1 PGAVRGLD
9 PVARLVE
16 ELAAAQVARVGILLV
31 AVDGIL
37 EDGEHEEA
45 LTLEPARAAKR
56 RKELGGQQDVRLEE
70 ASQPLV
76 SRGKTALAFCNHHRL
91 PSPPGVAHH
100 AVAKERS

>member
-1 PGAVRGLD
+1 M
-9 PVARLVE
+9 
-16 ELAAAQVARVGILLV
+16 GILLV

-76 SRGKTALAFCNHHRL
+76 SR
-91 PSPPGVAHH
+91 
-100 AVAKERS
+100 